1 LLGKFSYRKT
11 KAVRNNIALE
21 LREMLGW
28 KLDGNGSGSY
38 LEAIDGLCY

>member
-1 LLGKFSYRKT
+1 LEKFFYRET

-38 LEAIDGLCY
+38 PEATDGFFY